1 MKEVS
6 SHTRVSLPFESG
18 IKGVSLFSS
27 PKELKMKTFHLSVF
41 GIFYPWPAVE
51 ATNVLLN
58 KSQLNLQ
65 KVVTLEG
72 RGKCYYGGMGA
83 NRHFGES
90 KEIKL
95 QTTAGRFQYLTMRL
109 ALFRYSSCSK
119 L

>member
-18 IKGVSLFSS
+18 IKWVSLFLS
-27 PKELKMKTFHLSVF
+27 PKEFKMKTFYLSLF
-41 GIFYPWPAVE
+41 RIFYPWPAVE

-72 RGKCYYGGMGA
+72 RGMGV

-90 KEIKL
+90 KEINL